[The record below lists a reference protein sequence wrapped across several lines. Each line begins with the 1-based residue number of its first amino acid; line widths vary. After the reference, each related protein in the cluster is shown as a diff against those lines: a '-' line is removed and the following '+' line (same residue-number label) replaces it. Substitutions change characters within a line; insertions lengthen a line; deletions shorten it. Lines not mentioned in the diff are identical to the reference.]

1 MEILKRLFNICVTL
15 PNMSLFIF
23 YFIFILLVPLLLMYT
38 RNLELLQNFLI
49 LLVPIAV
56 VLTEAGKP
64 EIFKNLYPIEYVDL
78 TGYISKLL
86 ISFISLCAIIY
97 SSVNLGYQLNNTIFG
112 VIIGVISVIVIFL
125 FCREMIPEIIKRG
138 DKYMKENLETKVY
151 KHNWNK
157 YIIGISSILIFLILE
172 IILGEI
178 VINLL

>member
-64 EIFKNLYPIEYVDL
+64 EIFKNLYPIEYVD
-78 TGYISKLL
+78 
-86 ISFISLCAIIY
+86 
-97 SSVNLGYQLNNTIFG
+97 
-112 VIIGVISVIVIFL
+112 
-125 FCREMIPEIIKRG
+125 
-138 DKYMKENLETKVY
+138 
-151 KHNWNK
+151 
-157 YIIGISSILIFLILE
+157 
-172 IILGEI
+172 
-178 VINLL
+178 